1 LVFLLDPFITRKG
14 PRQGDALS
22 RMLFNTAL
30 EKAVREVGLDIRA
43 KILHKSVQILAHAYD
58 LVIIGRY

>member
-1 LVFLLDPFITRKG
+1 
-14 PRQGDALS
+14 
-22 RMLFNTAL
+22 MLFNTAL

-43 KILHKSVQILAHAYD
+43 TILHKSVQILPHADD